1 MSKQLNRKVLK
12 VNNRSSVKQVFQYVE
27 PMFKAHTQ
35 PQILSWG
42 SRGRG
47 VEGESYN
54 SSDANG
60 FRQIINKRRKP
71 M

>member
-1 MSKQLNRKVLK
+1 MSKQLNRQVLK
-12 VNNRSSVKQVFQYVE
+12 VNQRTGITQHFQYVE
-27 PMFKAHTQ
+27 PMIKSQTQ
-35 PQILSWG
+35 ASILSWG

-47 VEGESYN
+47 VQGESVN